1 MNGNDMLLV
10 SSHILDCNEVKLP
23 DDVVI
28 RVNLAWLAG
37 YNMACMKLEQ
47 IKYDIFLDNP
57 IDRVKPP
64 SNKYTMSDIV
74 CLINKFPN
82 IKYLAVSNVEHG
94 VDLVPFQIAIYPS
107 HVKIVPKI
115 ETIEGIKNIQNIV
128 DIIYC
133 VNSIPLIVSM
143 NYIMLDHD
151 DLCSDLIRNGVDPS
165 LMYIDYINPLIKFCK
180 ANNINLLRTQGVIFS
195 TEY

>member
-1 MNGNDMLLV
+1 MLLV
-10 SSHILDCNEVKLP
+10 SSHVLNCGEIILPKET
-23 DDVVI
+23 VI

-37 YNMACMKLEQ
+37 YSMACMKLEQ

-57 IDRVKPP
+57 VDRVKPP
-64 SNKYTMSDIV
+64 SNKYTMVDIM

-94 VDLVPFQIAIYPS
+94 TDLISSQITIPS
-107 HVKIVPKI
+107 HVNIVPKI
-115 ETIEGIKNIQNIV
+115 ETIKGINNISAIASFMCNQK
-128 DIIYC
+128 
-133 VNSIPLIVSM
+133 

-165 LMYIDYINPLIKFCK
+165 LMYTDYINPLIDFCTS
-180 ANNINLLRTQGVIFS
+180 NNINLLRTQGVVFS

>member
-1 MNGNDMLLV
+1 MNGDNMLLV

-23 DDVVI
+23 DDAVI

-37 YNMACMKLEQ
+37 YSMACMKIEQ

-57 IDRVKPP
+57 VDRVKPP
-64 SNKYTMSDIV
+64 SNKYTMAEIID
-74 CLINKFPN
+74 LINKFSN

-94 VDLVPFQIAIYPS
+94 TDLISSHIAIPS

-115 ETIEGIKNIQNIV
+115 ETIKGIKNIHNIV
-128 DIIYC
+128 DMIYC
-133 VNSIPLIVSM
+133 VNSIPLIVLM

-151 DLCSDLIRNGVDPS
+151 DLCSDLIRHGIDPT
-165 LMYIDYINPLIKFCK
+165 LMYTDYINPLIDFCK
-180 ANNINLLRTQGVIFS
+180 TRNINLLRTQGVIFS